1 MTLGLRGLFCGNRNW
16 GLSVS
21 LRGQRLK
28 VLVVYC
34 DDRLGVHLAGCKR
47 QVVDLVVDCMIK
59 ELWARFGVTGTSD
72 PVVHYRVTDPGSD
85 YTSFWVSD

>member
-59 ELWARFGVTGTSD
+59 E
-72 PVVHYRVTDPGSD
+72 PVGQVWGDRNKGPSCPL
-85 YTSFWVSD
+85 